1 MIEIPC
7 AITDPLG
14 LHVQLAVLRA
24 SEAKRWRSRTT
35 LEYHGNVIPAAD
47 LMQVMMYGIRSGEH
61 VVVRVE
67 GPDEVTAAEALRK
80 IMATF

>member
-1 MIEIPC
+1 MMEEEPAADMVRETYRI
-7 AITDPLG
+7 
-14 LHVQLAVLRA
+14 VR
-24 SEAKRWRSRTT
+24 EAMDA
-35 LEYHGNVIPAAD
+35 GVADNVIPAAV